1 MMQRTKIVAEDSREA
16 MARIMRD
23 FGEDAVIL
31 STRNV
36 PGGIEIVAGHPAKGT
51 PKFDVDDEEPTLAR
65 LKKAQKKQ
73 QADVIAERT
82 SDVLKKTGTSKSA
95 SQKFADILLESGTT
109 APLPHAEGILYDQ
122 HQCNDKQQPQQ
133 PSAIGL
139 CVNPLAI
146 ADAEDRRADRGGR
159 RRSDLPGGAGPV
171 LPRDGRDADARAAE
185 ARDHDLGPSGRGD
198 DGPARAAR
206 RLTAA
211 PADPAAQRS
220 RTGRPFFTT
229 VPTRSAPGQ

>member
-146 ADAEDRRADRGGR
+146 ADAEDRRAD
-159 RRSDLPGGAGPV
+159 
-171 LPRDGRDADARAAE
+171 
-185 ARDHDLGPSGRGD
+185 GD
-198 DGPARAAR
+198 DGERQGHGPLRPGDAPVQREYHHLRGFADGETKIQ
-206 RLTAA
+206 RLHEHH
-211 PADPAAQRS
+211 ADRKSTRLNSSHIPLS
-220 RTGRPFFTT
+220 RMPS
-229 VPTRSAPGQ
+229 SA

>member
-1 MMQRTKIVAEDSREA
+1 MMHRTKIVAEDSREA

-95 SQKFADILLESGTT
+95 SQKFADILLESGR
-109 APLPHAEGILYDQ
+109 AEEL
-122 HQCNDKQQPQQ
+122 
-133 PSAIGL
+133 L
-139 CVNPLAI
+139 
-146 ADAEDRRADRGGR
+146 R
-159 RRSDLPGGAGPV
+159 
-171 LPRDGRDADARAAE
+171 
-185 ARDHDLGPSGRGD
+185 PSGFQFR
-198 DGPARAAR
+198 PAPKSKASTVKTEEIGRAH
-206 RLTAA
+206 
-211 PADPAAQRS
+211 
-220 RTGRPFFTT
+220 
-229 VPTRSAPGQ
+229 V